1 MKPKLGVLLVDDER
15 LARGELRTLL
25 KPHPE
30 LEVVGEAADVE
41 EAVQRIAELDPDV
54 LFLDVQMPGA
64 SGFELLSR
72 VEVRAQVV
80 FVTAYDAHALR
91 AFEVNALD
99 YLLKPV
105 HPQRLRATVER
116 LLQHV
121 GPELPGAGTGAARPL
136 AVDDHL
142 FLSGERRARFV
153 QVGELACVCSAGD
166 YSELVT
172 RDGQRYLLPRPLAE
186 WEARLPERQFVRI
199 HRGTIVNLAC
209 VDRVETEPDEGLRVH
224 VRGIATPF
232 PMSRRY
238 AAQLKLRLA

>member
-1 MKPKLGVLLVDDER
+1 MSARLGVLLVDDER
-15 LARGELRTLL
+15 LARNELRTLL

-41 EAVQRIAELDPDV
+41 EAALRVAELDPDV

-64 SGFELLSR
+64 SGFDLLSR

-91 AFEVNALD
+91 AFEINALD

-105 HPQRLRATVER
+105 HPQRLRTTVER
-116 LLQHV
+116 LLQHA
-121 GPELPGAGTGAARPL
+121 GPRTGDGAARPL
-136 AVDDHL
+136 AVEDHL

-153 QVGELACVCSAGD
+153 QVGDIACVCSAGD

-172 RDGQRYLLPRPLAE
+172 RDGQRYLMPRPLAE
-186 WEARLPERQFVRI
+186 WEERLPERRFVRI

-209 VDRVETEPDEGLRVH
+209 VERVETEPDEGFRVH
-224 VRGIATPF
+224 VRGTDTPL

-238 AAQLKLRLA
+238 AARLKTRLA

>member
-1 MKPKLGVLLVDDER
+1 MRTRLGALLVDDER

-25 KPHPE
+25 RAHPE
-30 LEVVGEAADVE
+30 VEVLGEAADAD
-41 EAVQRIAELDPDV
+41 EAAQRITELEPDV
-54 LFLDVQMPGA
+54 IFLDVQMPEA

-116 LLQHV
+116 LLQHAAPAPP
-121 GPELPGAGTGAARPL
+121 PEVARPL
-136 AVDDHL
+136 TLEDHL
-142 FLSGERRARFV
+142 FLSADRRARFV
-153 QVGELACVCSAGD
+153 RVDDIACVCSAGD

-172 RDGQRYLLPRPLAE
+172 RDGQRSLVPRPLAE
-186 WEARLPERQFVRI
+186 WEQRLPERQFVRI

-209 VDRVETEPDEGLRVH
+209 VERVEAQSDEGFQVH
-224 VRGIATPF
+224 VRGAGNPL

-238 AAQLKLRLA
+238 AARLKVRLA